1 MDPPSRSTGTR
12 ASRPDNA
19 LTETT
24 TPFRQ
29 LQYGASLS
37 GAILRDRLFFFAA
50 GERLAVA
57 DANVVTISDA
67 DIAMIRSNGFDV
79 HNGVITFDRNGTATL
94 GKLDFL
100 PSPSHALSLRGTNAR
115 ALDENQQPWGGLVAR
130 SNGGVGNIEDAAVAL
145 TCTSVLTGNLSNE
158 LRALYAHHSNRL
170 ESLDPSRSPQVT
182 ILGVA
187 AFGTQPLLPQ
197 PRDTKGLEVFDAI
210 SWSGSRGAYK
220 AGFDYTH
227 TAFAVSV
234 PATFAGAYQF
244 SALQEGLPGVP
255 AGGLTA
261 REAFAAGLPYS
272 FAQGFGDPYWKGTT
286 TVLGVFAQGEW
297 NLGDRLLLRL
307 GLRYDYKKPA
317 DPLPAPEQLG
327 AEVVFLLGGR
337 RRVACAG
344 RPGPILRRRRDR
356 PDVRDRGQQ
365 RHPDDLRQPGP
376 GRGLR
381 RDVPGGA
388 VEPAGPPL
396 PGSGERRGGPL
407 PRARR
412 ADQMFRETRC
422 PRTSTSGAALNS
434 ESTYADQANL
444 GFELEI
450 GRRLIAN
457 VDFLYARGRNI
468 LESRNINPLIDG
480 GPRPNPA
487 FASISLDSAAGN
499 SWYKGVTLGVQV
511 PSGGPIEMS
520 AFYTYADTQD
530 DYIDWLTQIPAPGSA
545 EPAGRARTVHQR
557 SEAQGHSHGDLQD
570 NRAES
575 ALVRARLDGRDDRHL
590 RIRAPV
596 QRARRLRPQPKR
608 RSVFRPPGGRG
619 TQQRRPSRSVQRGP
633 ADRAHDPRGSD
644 RSRGDARRLQSLQPH
659 KRAPGQRGPLPQ
671 RPARAESPVRGR
683 DDRRRSASN
692 PVRPESIVLARHRD
706 YLAPI
711 TVGLFV
717 TSSMTKRSAVK
728 AAPAVELETTSRA
741 PVTAPETPMSRTT
754 RPICVM
760 PFGGTE

>member
-1 MDPPSRSTGTR
+1 MERIGLAGLLLLAASGLLAEATGTTTADLRGLVDDKAGSPLPGASITVTNEDSGFSRQATSDAGGSFVVRLLPPGLYRVSASFGGFRVVDVPNVRLSVGTTTTLELHIAPSEVAESVLVTAETPLVDRTSTELSKTIGESKIRGLPINQRNFLEFALTTPGVTVDRGPQVGSFPTSGISINGQSPRYNNIVVDGLDNNDPATGSVRSTFSQEAVREYQVIQSPFSAEYGRTAGGVVNAVTRSGTNTWHGSAFTFYR
-12 ASRPDNA
+12 DESLSADNA

-286 TVLGVFAQGEW
+286 TVLGVLRAGRVEPR
-297 NLGDRLLLRL
+297 GPPAPAPRPALRL
-307 GLRYDYKKPA
+307 REAGRSPSER
-317 DPLPAPEQLG
+317 PEQLG

-344 RPGPILRRRRDR
+344 RPRPILRRRRDR

-407 PRARR
+407 PPARR
-412 ADQMFRETRC
+412 A
-422 PRTSTSGAALNS
+422 
-434 ESTYADQANL
+434 
-444 GFELEI
+444 
-450 GRRLIAN
+450 
-457 VDFLYARGRNI
+457 
-468 LESRNINPLIDG
+468 
-480 GPRPNPA
+480 
-487 FASISLDSAAGN
+487 
-499 SWYKGVTLGVQV
+499 
-511 PSGGPIEMS
+511 
-520 AFYTYADTQD
+520 
-530 DYIDWLTQIPAPGSA
+530 
-545 EPAGRARTVHQR
+545 
-557 SEAQGHSHGDLQD
+557 
-570 NRAES
+570 
-575 ALVRARLDGRDDRHL
+575 
-590 RIRAPV
+590 
-596 QRARRLRPQPKR
+596 ARRLRERDAPEPRPRGLRSIRECQYRPGQPR
-608 RSVFRPPGGRG
+608 IRAGDRPA
-619 TQQRRPSRSVQRGP
+619 
-633 ADRAHDPRGSD
+633 ADRE
-644 RSRGDARRLQSLQPH
+644 RRL
-659 KRAPGQRGPLPQ
+659 
-671 RPARAESPVRGR
+671 
-683 DDRRRSASN
+683 
-692 PVRPESIVLARHRD
+692 PVRPREEHPRVAQHQPSDRRG
-706 YLAPI
+706 
-711 TVGLFV
+711 T
-717 TSSMTKRSAVK
+717 
-728 AAPAVELETTSRA
+728 PAEPRLCQHLPRLG
-741 PVTAPETPMSRTT
+741 R
-754 RPICVM
+754 
-760 PFGGTE
+760 G